1 MTGYQR
7 KNQGSVHEIAGRDCH
22 ASAEIL
28 QGGNLVSWARKT
40 KLEGAGSLDGGGDQ
54 VSAGRGRGKGEAM
67 GLGVGIAGVRMEE
80 GLGMH
85 CGISA

>member
-54 VSAGRGRGKGEAM
+54 VSVGSGTRAM
-67 GLGVGIAGVRMEE
+67 GLGVGVAGVRMEE